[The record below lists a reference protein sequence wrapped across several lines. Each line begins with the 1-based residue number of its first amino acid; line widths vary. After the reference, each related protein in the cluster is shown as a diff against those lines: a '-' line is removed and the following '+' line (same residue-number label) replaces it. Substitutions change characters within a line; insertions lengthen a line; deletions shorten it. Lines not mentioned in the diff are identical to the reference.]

1 MYDIITNREVLN
13 MIRFDSDYTEGCI
26 PEILQALNSTNE
38 EQTIG
43 YMEDPHCANA
53 RRLIQKWIGR
63 EDADVHFMV
72 GGTQA
77 NVTVIASVLKHYQGA
92 VCADSGH
99 INVHETGALE
109 AAGHKC
115 LALPNSNGK
124 ISAAQVDQ
132 FIVNHYNDAA
142 HEHIVQPGIVYIS
155 FPTESGTL
163 YSKKEL
169 SDLYAVCQK
178 HDIPLFIDGARLGY
192 GLASSHNDVTI
203 EELAR
208 MCDIF
213 YIGGTKVGAMFGE
226 AIVILNDRYKK
237 DFRYHIKQ
245 RFGMLAKGR
254 MLGIQ
259 FEELFRNGK
268 YMEISRHAIAM
279 GDRLIKGLQE
289 KGYEFRYTAETNQL
303 FPILTEEKMQELS
316 GEFAFSHWEDLGGGR
331 HVIRFVT
338 SFMTKEENVD
348 KLIAAL

>member
-1 MYDIITNREVLN
+1 

-26 PEILQALNSTNE
+26 PEILQALSSTND

-43 YMEDPHCANA
+43 YMEDPHCENA
-53 RRLIQKWIGR
+53 RSLIRRWIGR

-77 NVTVIASVLKHYQGA
+77 NVTVITSVLKHYQGA

-115 LALPNSNGK
+115 LALPNAGGK

-132 FIVNHYNDAA
+132 YIINHYNDGA

-163 YSKKEL
+163 YSRQEL
-169 SDLYAVCQK
+169 TDLYAVCRK

-192 GLASSHNDVTI
+192 GLASYHNDVTI
-203 EELAR
+203 EELANL
-208 MCDIF
+208 CDMF
-213 YIGGTKVGAMFGE
+213 YIGGTKVGALFGE

-237 DFRYHIKQ
+237 DFRYNIKQ

-259 FEELFRNGK
+259 FEELFKENR
-268 YMEISRHAIAM
+268 YMKISGHAIAM
-279 GDRLIKGLQE
+279 ADRLVKGLEE
-289 KGYEFRYTAETNQL
+289 KGYEFRYMAETNQL
-303 FPILTEEKMQELS
+303 FPILSEDRMQALS
-316 GEFAFSHWEDLGGGR
+316 SEFAFSHWEDLGNGK

-338 SFMTKEENVD
+338 SFMTMPENVD
-348 KLIAAL
+348 RLIAAL

>member
-1 MYDIITNREVLN
+1 

-26 PEILQALNSTNE
+26 PEILAALNRTNE

-43 YMEDPHCANA
+43 YMEDPHCENA
-53 RRLIQKWIGR
+53 RNLIRKWIGR
-63 EDADVHFMV
+63 PDADVHFMV

-115 LALPNSNGK
+115 LYLPNSGGK

-132 FIVNHYNDAA
+132 YIINHYNDGA

-169 SDLYAVCQK
+169 TDLYAVCQK

-192 GLASSHNDVTI
+192 GLASGHNDLTI
-203 EELAR
+203 EELAKL
-208 MCDIF
+208 CDIF
-213 YIGGTKVGAMFGE
+213 YIGGTKVGALFGE

-259 FEELFRNGK
+259 FEELFTDNR
-268 YMEISRHAIAM
+268 YMKISAHAIAM
-279 GDRLIKGLQE
+279 ADRLVEGLRA

-303 FPILTEEKMQELS
+303 FPILTEDKMAELS
-316 GEFAFSHWEDLGGGR
+316 DRFAFSHWENLDDGR

-338 SFMTKEENVD
+338 SFMTKPENVD
-348 KLIAAL
+348 ALIEAL

>member
-1 MYDIITNREVLN
+1 

-26 PEILQALNSTNE
+26 PEILQALSSTND

-43 YMEDPHCANA
+43 YMEDPHCENA
-53 RRLIQKWIGR
+53 RSLIRRWIGR

-77 NVTVIASVLKHYQGA
+77 NVTVITSVLKHYQGA

-115 LALPNSNGK
+115 LALPNAGGK

-132 FIVNHYNDAA
+132 YIINHYNDGA

-163 YSKKEL
+163 YSKQEL
-169 SDLYAVCQK
+169 TDLYAVCRK

-192 GLASSHNDVTI
+192 GLASYHNDVTI
-203 EELAR
+203 EELANL
-208 MCDIF
+208 CDMF
-213 YIGGTKVGAMFGE
+213 YIGGTKVGALFGE

-237 DFRYHIKQ
+237 DFRYNIKQ

-259 FEELFRNGK
+259 FEELFKENR
-268 YMEISRHAIAM
+268 YMKISGHAIAM
-279 GDRLIKGLQE
+279 ADRLVKGLEE

-303 FPILTEEKMQELS
+303 FPILSEDRMQALS
-316 GEFAFSHWEDLGGGR
+316 SEFAFSHWEDLGNGK

-338 SFMTKEENVD
+338 SFMTKPENVD
-348 KLIAAL
+348 RLIAAL